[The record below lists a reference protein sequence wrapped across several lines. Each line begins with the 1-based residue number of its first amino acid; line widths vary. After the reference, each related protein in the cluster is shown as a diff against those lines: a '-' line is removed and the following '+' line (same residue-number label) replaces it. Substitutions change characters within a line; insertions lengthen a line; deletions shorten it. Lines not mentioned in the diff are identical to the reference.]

1 MLTSEDLKIV
11 GQYVDNEPEQD
22 HGVEQHDNSNS
33 ASTEVHYNKLKIFY
47 LIINIQIKPDQQ
59 PIQDSIDA
67 AISGK
72 TNDEE
77 GYESSD
83 LELSSDSSSNSDSSR

>member
-22 HGVEQHDNSNS
+22 HRVEQNDDNSNS

-47 LIINIQIKPDQQ
+47 SIIYIYRSNQINNPFRIVLTLQSQERQMTKKAMKVV
-59 PIQDSIDA
+59 I
-67 AISGK
+67 
-72 TNDEE
+72 
-77 GYESSD
+77 
-83 LELSSDSSSNSDSSR
+83 

>member
-47 LIINIQIKPDQQ
+47 LIINI
-59 PIQDSIDA
+59 
-67 AISGK
+67 
-72 TNDEE
+72 
-77 GYESSD
+77 
-83 LELSSDSSSNSDSSR
+83 